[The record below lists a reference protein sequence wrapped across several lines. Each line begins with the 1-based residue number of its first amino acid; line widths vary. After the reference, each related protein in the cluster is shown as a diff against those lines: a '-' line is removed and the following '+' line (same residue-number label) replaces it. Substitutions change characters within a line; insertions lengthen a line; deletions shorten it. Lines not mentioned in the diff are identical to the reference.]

1 MADRR
6 SILIAMGAAPLA
18 AVWPLRAAADRSAMR
33 LGLTKVF
40 LDDQVAF
47 LVAWRRYLE
56 SRLSRRIEFV
66 QRQAYREIVDP
77 LRDGQLDLAWICGY
91 PFVRHRDRLR
101 LLAVPVFDG
110 APLYRSY
117 LIVSANDTSIRSLDD
132 LRGNVFAFSDPD
144 SNSGYLYTLYR
155 LRERGAT
162 PSAFFS
168 RTFFTWAHRKVV
180 EAVAAG
186 VARGGAVDGYVWET
200 LARRHPE
207 LSSRTRIVERSPQFG
222 HPPFVARV
230 NLSQHEFGAMQDVLL
245 GMVRDAEGQS
255 LLRELNLEGFVRGE
269 PRLFDGIAAMMRAVT
284 AG

>member
-1 MADRR
+1 
-6 SILIAMGAAPLA
+6 
-18 AVWPLRAAADRSAMR
+18 MR